1 MRENFSYEHI
11 KEVISAQLEK
21 RLKATGGEKKKKKKE
36 PHRTRTVMEDPLQP
50 RGRRY
55 GGQVR
60 PLFLTCAFVT
70 LDATC

>member
-1 MRENFSYEHI
+1 
-11 KEVISAQLEK
+11 
-21 RLKATGGEKKKKKKE
+21 
-36 PHRTRTVMEDPLQP
+36 MEDPLQP

-60 PLFLTCAFVT
+60 LLFLTCAFVT